1 MGILTG
7 LAGGARTEE
16 ALTLREALAIAM
28 RDNPRVQNACDE
40 RSSARYGRDI
50 ADAEFSVQVSPQ
62 ASSGLANDTQTSQ
75 SSVFTLSKK
84 FTYGTLVELSAGTT
98 ATQDHFYRSF
108 SGVTLAQSL
117 FRGFGPL
124 INTARIADAE
134 RRIGASAT
142 QLRETQENVAM
153 DVVETFY
160 RVIGERS
167 LFAILESSRSRAE
180 HHLAAS
186 QARLQRALAT
196 RMDIYRAETQ
206 LAASQG
212 ALLESQEAL
221 QAAKD
226 TLNILLA
233 RDLSEPI
240 EPESEIVSVALPL
253 TETELVDTSLRS
265 RGDVLEGSETVL
277 DAERSYRIAERT
289 VYPDVRVGVNF
300 SFIGTGDS
308 FGKSTDFDD
317 SGARFVVS
325 GTNPLDRSAER
336 AQAEQARLDLAR
348 RRRDFHQLRDR
359 AIFEVRRAHHHLRT
373 VERRIAVQEKNV
385 EAAQASRELATL
397 RFDRGYAD
405 TEELLQAEEA
415 LSQAQRDEVALRI
428 ELVLASLKLRKSAG
442 LFRPWVE
449 SLIAGPIDHCS

>member
-1 MGILTG
+1 MGIVAG
-7 LAGGARTEE
+7 LAGGARAETT
-16 ALTLREALAIAM
+16 LTLREALAIAM
-28 RDNPRVQNACDE
+28 RENPRIHNACDG
-40 RSSARYGRDI
+40 RASARHGRAI
-50 ADAEFSVQVSPQ
+50 ADSEFSVQFSPQ

-75 SSVFTLSKK
+75 TSVFTLSKK

-98 ATQDHFYRSF
+98 ATQDRFYRSF

-117 FRGFGPL
+117 FRAFGPL
-124 INTARIADAE
+124 ANTARIADAE
-134 RRIGASAT
+134 RRIGSAGT
-142 QLRETQENVAM
+142 QLQETQETVAM

-167 LFAILESSRSRAE
+167 LLAILESSRSRAE

-186 QARLQRALAT
+186 QARLRRALAT

-206 LAASQG
+206 LAASHG

-233 RDLSEPI
+233 RDLGEPI

-253 TETELVDTSLRS
+253 TETELVETSLRG
-265 RGDVLEGSETVL
+265 RGDLQEASESVR

-289 VYPDVRVGVNF
+289 LYPDLRVGVNF

-308 FGKSTDFDD
+308 FSKSTDLDD

-348 RRRDFHQLRDR
+348 RRRDFLQLRDR
-359 AIFEVRRAHHHLRT
+359 VAFEVRRAHHHLQT

-385 EAAQASRELATL
+385 EAAEANRELASL

-405 TEELLQAEEA
+405 TQELLQAEEMF
-415 LSQAQRDEVALRI
+415 SQAQRDEVALRI
-428 ELVLASLKLRKSAG
+428 ELVLASLKLRKTAG

-449 SLIAGPIDHCS
+449 SLIAAAIDHCS